1 MSIMEAKKI
10 IIKTDEPYTENH
22 KTLLEHLYSRKVE
35 LFCAWGKHC
44 SEWEDAMDD
53 IINDFKR
60 LDDKHHITTTSHIH
74 ESFNDVLNMAEI
86 WSVEG
91 SNKNVEIIEL

>member
-1 MSIMEAKKI
+1 MEAKKI
-10 IIKTDEPYTENH
+10 IIKTDKPYTENH
-22 KTLLEHLYSRKVE
+22 QTLLEHLCDRKIE

-53 IINDFKR
+53 TIADIKR
-60 LDDKHHITTTSHIH
+60 LDDNHHITTTSHID
-74 ESFNDVLNMAEI
+74 EPFEEVLNMAEI

-91 SNKNVEIIEL
+91 DNKSVEIIEI